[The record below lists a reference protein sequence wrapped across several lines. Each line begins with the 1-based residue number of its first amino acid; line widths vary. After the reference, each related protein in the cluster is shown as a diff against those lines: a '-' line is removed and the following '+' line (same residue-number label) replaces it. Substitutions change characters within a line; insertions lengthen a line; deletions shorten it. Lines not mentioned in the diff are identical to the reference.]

1 MSLDSIKDE
10 YIATY
15 LKFGNWEK
23 EVSDLTHS
31 QFPNLPIYFE
41 NLFGFYYKSLLRISE
56 KDWIQYPNWQRNC
69 LLFYAK
75 SLRTV
80 YTAQDLSYKGYY
92 MESMASTR
100 IIFESFIRIAFLVCF
115 PGKEDEVFNEKNFKI
130 RNAMNTLNINIYD
143 TYQLLSNFTH
153 SHKVELTLDI
163 FTILKGDRDSTP
175 IRPVYNED
183 FFTSTFN
190 LLLFCL
196 WTLAA
201 IFPEVFPSLLLNSK
215 WKIEQEFLMEEAGKY
230 FLTHEKEKW
239 KEDANQILLL
249 KKKMQNAR

>member
-10 YIATY
+10 YIEVY

-23 EVSDLTHS
+23 EVADLALS
-31 QFPNLPIYFE
+31 RYPNLPLYFE
-41 NLFGFYYKSLLRISE
+41 NLFGFYYKSLFLISM
-56 KDWIQYPNWQRNC
+56 KDLIQFPNWQRNC

-75 SLRTV
+75 TLRTI
-80 YTAQDLSYKGYY
+80 YSAQDLSYKGCYL
-92 MESMASTR
+92 ESMASTR

-115 PGKEDEVFNEKNFKI
+115 PEKEDEVFQDKFKI
-130 RNAMNTLNINIYD
+130 ANATKILDINIYN

-153 SHKVELTLDI
+153 SHKVEMTLEL
-163 FTILKGDRDSTP
+163 FTILKGDRDNTP
-175 IRPVYNED
+175 VRPVFNED

-190 LLLFCL
+190 MLLFCL
-196 WTLAA
+196 WTLVA
-201 IFPEVFPSLLLNSK
+201 ILPEVFPSLQSASK
-215 WKIEQEFLMEEAGKY
+215 WKTEQEFLMEEAGKY

-249 KKKMQNAR
+249 KKKMQKAR